1 MLDDDRKQMNP
12 PPYFGNPPQ
21 IPETVEGPEKR
32 PSQGP
37 KNDRNDP
44 EEKILALTHIDNP
57 FFAKNGIQFG
67 IFWPRQVLF

>member
-21 IPETVEGPEKR
+21 IPETVKGPEKR

-57 FFAKNGIQFG
+57 FLQKNGIQFG